1 LADGRVQAVTVIATV
16 GGPLRLLSPW
26 KTILVNGK
34 AMALGADGVVT
45 IAAKPKATFTFRP
58 GKE

>member
-1 LADGRVQAVTVIATV
+1 M
-16 GGPLRLLSPW
+16 RLLSPW

-34 AMALGADGVVT
+34 KMTLGEDGVVT

>member
-1 LADGRVQAVTVIATV
+1 MSIFASV

-34 AMALGADGVVT
+34 KMPLDADGVVT